1 MRVWESIPRMKVEE
15 TQTSSKTLRVHI
27 RRLNRGYTDR
37 NLIYAPKFSKPQQE
51 SWFVIASDASG
62 ERLLALQ
69 RVTLSG
75 RGGGDGTVEL
85 QLPTDYTGESLV
97 VKVVSDGWRGVDVE
111 NVVAWK
117 HSENVIDA

>member
-1 MRVWESIPRMKVEE
+1 
-15 TQTSSKTLRVHI
+15 
-27 RRLNRGYTDR
+27 LNRGYTDR

-51 SWFVIASDASG
+51 SWFVIACDANG

-69 RVTLSG
+69 RVMLSG

-85 QLPTDYTGESLV
+85 QLATEYAGDSLV

-111 NVVAWK
+111 KVVAWK
-117 HSENVIDA
+117 HSENVIDT